1 MKETTRNI
9 YFERMLAVLDHIQ
22 HNLDDALSLKSLAAV
37 AHFSPTHF
45 HRIFK
50 GMMGETVVEHIRRI
64 RLERAAVRLAC
75 GQNTVTEAAFDTGYE
90 TVESFSRSFSRMF
103 GCAPSRYRTTHWED
117 VQQRL
122 PGIIH
127 YQPDGSGRWLIIH
140 PEGESTMEVR
150 IEHVPA
156 AKAIYVRHTG
166 PYAQCGAAWE
176 TLCAWAGPRGLC
188 RPDALYIGV
197 SHDDPQIT
205 PPERLRYDACITVN
219 DAVTGEGGI
228 GTQTIGGGDYAV
240 VRHQGPYEDL
250 EQLYARLMGQ
260 WLPKS
265 GREFDDT
272 KSCFELYLNHPDA
285 TPPEELLTDIHLPL
299 K

>member
-1 MKETTRNI
+1 MKDTTRNI
-9 YFERMLAVLDHIQ
+9 YRGRMLAVLDHIQ
-22 HNLDDALSLKSLAAV
+22 RNLDGDLSLESLAMV
-37 AHFSPTHF
+37 ANFSPTHF

-75 GQNTVTEAAFDTGYE
+75 GQDTVTEAAFDAGYE

-103 GCAPSRYRTTHWED
+103 GCAPSRYRTTHWEA

-122 PGIIH
+122 PGLSH
-127 YQPDGSGRWLIIH
+127 YQPDGSGPGLALH
-140 PEGESTMEVR
+140 PEGGSTMNVR
-150 IEHVPA
+150 IEHVLA

-188 RPDALYIGV
+188 RQDALYIGV

-205 PPERLRYDACITVN
+205 TPEKLRYDACITV
-219 DAVTGEGGI
+219 DGDVAVEGEI
-228 GTQTIGGGDYAV
+228 GTQTIGGGDYAI
-240 VRHQGPYEDL
+240 VRHQGPYDGL

-260 WLPKS
+260 WLPQS
-265 GREFDDT
+265 GREFDDA
-272 KSCFELYLNHPDA
+272 KSCFELYLNHPDT
-285 TPPEELLTDIHLPL
+285 TPPEELLTDIHLP
-299 K
+299 